1 MTHTLPGLRAL
12 AFAAGLAMAATA
24 GAQTAA
30 PASPAKPAPAAK
42 ATKPA
47 AKKPAPS
54 GFKYVVE
61 PRAME
66 LLKAMSA
73 RLASA
78 QSMSFTATVGYEY
91 PSKAGPALVYT
102 MRYDVTMKRP
112 DKLRIL
118 MPGDGP
124 ASEFYYDGKSM
135 VAYAPAENLAAV
147 ADAPPTIGAAL
158 ATAFRTAGIYFP
170 FSDLLVADPYAALAD
185 GVKLAYVVGQS
196 ANIGGIKTDMVVWAN
211 DAVHVQVWIG
221 ADDKLPRRMRAV
233 FAGDPL
239 GLRHEMELSNWQLD
253 PAIAPDSFVSQKAQA
268 AGRMVFGAPTPPP
281 TGAKPIIKGT
291 APAAKPAGKG
301 N

>member
-1 MTHTLPGLRAL
+1 MTHALPGLRAL
-12 AFAAGLAMAATA
+12 ALAAGLTMAATA
-24 GAQTAA
+24 GAQTAP
-30 PASPAKPAPAAK
+30 PAAPAKPAPAAK

-211 DAVHVQVWIG
+211 DAVHVQAWIG
-221 ADDKLPRRMRAV
+221 VEDKLPRRMRAV

-253 PAIAPDSFVSQKAQA
+253 PAVAPDAFVSQKAQT

-281 TGAKPIIKGT
+281 KGAKPIIKGT
-291 APAAKPAGKG
+291 APAAKPATKG